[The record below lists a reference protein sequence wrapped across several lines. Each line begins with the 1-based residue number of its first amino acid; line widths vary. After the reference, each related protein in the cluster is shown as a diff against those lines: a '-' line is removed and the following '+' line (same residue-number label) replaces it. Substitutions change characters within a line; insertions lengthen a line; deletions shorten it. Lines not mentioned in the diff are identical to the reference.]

1 MKSSL
6 IVISLWISST
16 LPALAAAPI
25 EKLSYK
31 GLDGKSH
38 TLAEYQGKTLLIVN
52 TASHCGYTGQ
62 FKGLQSLYE
71 KYKQKG
77 LVILGFPSQSFGQ
90 EFQEAGAA
98 AKFCQRNYGVKF
110 PMASLV
116 EVTGKNKHPLFQAL
130 LEGYQGPDKGEIA
143 WNFEKFLVDRNGKV
157 GQRFRSSVEPDSQ
170 ELSSAI
176 EQALK

>member
-1 MKSSL
+1 M
-6 IVISLWISST
+6 
-16 LPALAAAPI
+16 
-25 EKLSYK
+25 SYK
-31 GLDGKSH
+31 SLDGKAHS
-38 TLAEYQGKTLLIVN
+38 LAEFKGKTLLIVN

-71 KYKQKG
+71 QYKQKG

-90 EFQEAGAA
+90 EFEKSDEA

-130 LEGYQGPDKGEIA
+130 LENYQGPDKGEIA
-143 WNFEKFLVDRNGKV
+143 WNFEKFLLDSDGKV
-157 GQRFRSSVEPDSQ
+157 VQRFRSSVEPDSSD
-170 ELSSAI
+170 LKSAI
-176 EQALK
+176 EKALKS